1 MKIIKPDTLALLFTP
16 CALGDDCCLSVAA
29 MACFPLEPAPVGR
42 LLKETAMWKTVA
54 KELGEEEAL
63 DTGYPKHRGEFL
75 VYGSCHASE
84 AVTGLQ
90 VSATIAGLSK
100 KLNVYGSR
108 YWNAAGVP
116 SVPEPFQVMP
126 LRWTNAFG
134 GLGWEPNPNGV
145 GLEADETGRIPVPP
159 VQDPHN
165 LLASPNDR
173 PEPSGFNALSP
184 FGPQRKRYL
193 GTFNDAWLKSRWP
206 HYPRDTDPEYF
217 NTAPSDQR
225 ITGFFKGDEPL
236 SILNMHPLKPEI
248 GSVLP
253 GVRARLFIN
262 RVVEGKESFT
272 EIPARAETV
281 WLFPGSDCAVLLF
294 RGTSRVTD
302 ETLDDVTHLMAE
314 WELLQA
320 EPETFD
326 FYHQKFL
333 NTVAPAPVALAE
345 PAPPAAAPPAPKPKP
360 PPAAPEP
367 PKPPSLS
374 PDAEKLLAS
383 ANEAIAKV
391 EAQADAAFAK
401 LGMTRAEAMAKYAPP
416 AKTATAPTPDEIEK
430 MIANVHQQADASLKK
445 MGMTQEEAT
454 KKYLT
459 PQAAAAKDIGQEIT
473 KLTDAL
479 QGIEAKLQQ
488 SGTTLQKAAAKVVPN
503 IDPATLDIGKMIAGL
518 TALAAAFPPK
528 TEAAPAPPKPEAAE
542 AEIAAPAVAG
552 DAKALDSVDAVMKR
566 HASGKK
572 LSGLDLSG
580 LDFSGRDLSH
590 ADFSGS
596 TLVKTM
602 FSGAVLQGALFAD
615 ALLADADFSG
625 ARMAQVGLV
634 RAQAVGATF
643 PGTDLQGADLTG
655 GNFSGCDFCGANFCQ
670 ACLSGAQFAAASLK
684 DVKGAGLTAIKASFP
699 KADLSGANLSQAI
712 LTSADFTDATL
723 ENTCFSQAEA
733 SRATFGGAHGQGADF
748 SGAKMNNSRAGKTTE
763 LSGAIFTGADM
774 TRSCWERSSL
784 TDARMVGTLLD
795 HANFCRVKLDR
806 VYMVNAIAKEANFMK
821 AVMTDCD
828 LRGVN
833 FFNTSFRHAQLNGCD
848 LKSSSMFGTDL
859 YGAKIV
865 ASDTAG
871 TDFRRAQ
878 ARSAV

>member
-16 CALGDDCCLSVAA
+16 CVLGDDCCISVAA

-42 LLKETAMWKTVA
+42 LLKESAMWKTVA
-54 KELGEEEAL
+54 AELGEEEAL
-63 DTGYPKHRGEFL
+63 DTGYPKQRGEFL

-90 VSATIAGLSK
+90 VSAAVAGFSK
-100 KLNVYGSR
+100 TLHVSGTR
-108 YWNAAGVP
+108 YWNAVGVP
-116 SVPEPFQVMP
+116 SVPEPFREMP

-134 GLGWEPNPNGV
+134 GPGWEPNPNGV
-145 GLEADETGRIPVPP
+145 GLEADETGGIPVPP
-159 VQDPHN
+159 IQDPQN
-165 LLASPNDR
+165 LVASPNDR
-173 PEPSGFNALSP
+173 PEPAGFNALNP
-184 FGPQRKRYL
+184 FWPQRKRYL
-193 GTFNDAWLKSRWP
+193 GTFNDTWLESRWP
-206 HYPRDTDPEYF
+206 HYPRDTNPEYF

-225 ITGFFKGDEPL
+225 ISGFFKGDEPL
-236 SILNMHPLKPEI
+236 RIVNMHPLKPEI
-248 GSVLP
+248 FSDLP
-253 GVRARLFIN
+253 GVRARVFIN
-262 RVVEGKESFT
+262 RIIDGKESFI
-272 EIPARAETV
+272 EIPTRAETV
-281 WLFPGSDCAVLLF
+281 WLFPNSNCGVLLF
-294 RGTSRVTD
+294 RGTARVTD

-320 EPETFD
+320 EPVTLD

-333 NTVAPAPVALAE
+333 NTVAPAPAAPTE
-345 PAPPAAAPPAPKPKP
+345 PPLPAAAAPAPKPEP

-367 PKPPSLS
+367 PKQPPLP

-401 LGMTRAEAMAKYAPP
+401 LGMTRTEAMAKYASP
-416 AKTATAPTPDEIEK
+416 AKAATAPTRAELEK
-430 MIANVHQQADASLKK
+430 MIADVQQQADAAVKK
-445 MGMTQEEAT
+445 LGMTQEEAT
-454 KKYLT
+454 QKYLK
-459 PQAAAAKDIGQEIT
+459 PQATPRDIGQEIT

-479 QGIEAKLQQ
+479 QGIEAKLRQ
-488 SGTTLQKAAAKVVPN
+488 SGTTLQEAAAKALPN
-503 IDPATLDIGKMIAGL
+503 IDPAALDIGKMIAGL
-518 TALAAAFPPK
+518 TALAADLPPK
-528 TEAAPAPPKPEAAE
+528 AVAAPAPPKPEAAE
-542 AEIAAPAVAG
+542 AEMAAPTVGGEAES
-552 DAKALDSVDAVMKR
+552 LDSVDAVLKR

-580 LDFSGRDLSH
+580 LDFSGKDLSH

-596 TLVKTM
+596 TLVKTR
-602 FSGAVLQGALFAD
+602 FHGAILQNALFAD
-615 ALLADADFSG
+615 ALLADADFGG
-625 ARMAQVGLV
+625 ARMAQVRLIRV
-634 RAQAVGATF
+634 QAVGATF

-655 GNFSGCDFCGANFCQ
+655 GNFSGCDFSGADFSQ

-699 KADLSGANLSQAI
+699 KADLSGANLSQAM

-733 SRATFGGAHGQGADF
+733 SRATFGGAHGNGADF
-748 SGAKMNNSRAGKTTE
+748 SGAKMNNSRAGKTTQ
-763 LSGAIFTGADM
+763 LSKAIFSGADM

-784 TDARMVGTLLD
+784 TDARMVGAVLD
-795 HANFCRVKLDR
+795 HANFSRVKLDR

-821 AVMTDCD
+821 AVMIDCD

-833 FFNTSFRHAQLNGCD
+833 FFKTSFRHAQLNGCD